1 MNGSKYQAVNLIGN
15 IISLYRQWFTLFL
28 WACFLLLNSLSTLA
42 QKDSTNN
49 SFFKL
54 PNLPGYLTLKGD
66 FHMHTVLSDGY
77 VWPALRAQEAIRD
90 GLDVISV
97 TEHVDFERYPND
109 IKRDMN
115 RSYEIARKAAGTSGL
130 LVINGLEISPRVPP
144 YHCNAIFMQDG
155 NKVPVKYMKQT
166 TESFKMK
173 DNPTRAEL
181 MAPFLEAKKQD
192 AFVFYNHPNYS
203 WWDKKSKELFTDF
216 HQELLDKGILKGVE
230 VANRGGY
237 NVIAHKLAA
246 KYNLAMF
253 ANSDEH
259 RGLPASTKETHR
271 PVTLVFAQ
279 SKTPAAL
286 KEAMNA
292 RRTAVYF
299 DDYVIGRASEMEPF
313 FKAAVTITAV
323 QENRKGEPIIV
334 LNIKNNSTIPFQ
346 VKLKSDYNLEKH
358 PLGAVTLKPEA
369 VTKVT
374 LGAVW
379 EYPAPLL
386 VKCTVDNILVAPEE
400 PLQTEFKLTTVP
412 GNKKTNSPGQDADTD

>member
-1 MNGSKYQAVNLIGN
+1 M
-15 IISLYRQWFTLFL
+15 
-28 WACFLLLNSLSTLA
+28 LSCLTAQA
-42 QKDSTNN
+42 QKDSVNN

-54 PNLPGYLTLKGD
+54 PNIPGYLTLKGD

-97 TEHVDFERYPND
+97 TEHVDFVRYPKD

-115 RSYEIARKAAGTSGL
+115 RAYEIAQQAAGKSGL

-144 YHCNAIFMQDG
+144 YHCNAIFMEDG
-155 NKVPVKYMKQT
+155 NKVPVKYMKQA

-192 AFVFYNHPNYS
+192 AFVFYNHPSFS
-203 WWDKKSKELFTDF
+203 WWDKKEKTVFTDF
-216 HQELLDKGILKGVE
+216 HQELLEKGILKGVE

-237 NVIAHKLAA
+237 NVIAHQLAA

-259 RGLPASTKETHR
+259 RGLPAATPEKHR

-299 DDYVIGRASEMEPF
+299 DDYVIGRKQEMEPF

-334 LNIKNNSTIPFQ
+334 LNIKNNTTIPFQ
-346 VKLKSDYNLEKH
+346 VKLKSDYHLEKF

-379 EYPAPLL
+379 EYPAQLL
-386 VKCTVDNILVAPEE
+386 LKCTVDNILVAPEE
-400 PLQTEFKLTTVP
+400 ALQTEFKLATVA
-412 GNKKTNSPGQDADTD
+412 GGKKSNAPAQETDTE